1 MTDEDGRTVTS
12 FSVDAD
18 TKEKWKN
25 HVKEGGYSSL
35 SHLIRVAVSREV
47 EEESSVGSD
56 STPSQTSSEVLDK
69 LSTLEERLQEVEG
82 NVHEVNSRLKSVE
95 QEVSRPSSDV
105 QILASDVFDILPTGS
120 EVESAGVVTNDG
132 PSVGTVEWLTDRPEL
147 DASRIGVESALEH
160 LEEST
165 SLVQQNDDGQY
176 YKEVSN

>member
-1 MTDEDGRTVTS
+1 MADEDGTTVTS
-12 FSVDAD
+12 FAVDAD
-18 TKEKWKN
+18 TKEEWEN
-25 HVKEGGYSSL
+25 HVEEGGYSSL

-47 EEESSVGSD
+47 EEESETD
-56 STPSQTSSEVLDK
+56 SGRKSSQLSSTVVDR
-69 LSTLEERLQEVEG
+69 LSTIEEEMQELERSI
-82 NVHEVNSRLKSVE
+82 HEFNSRLKSVE

-105 QILASDVFDILPTGS
+105 QILASDVFDILPTAS

-147 DASRIGVESALEH
+147 DASRIGVQSALEH